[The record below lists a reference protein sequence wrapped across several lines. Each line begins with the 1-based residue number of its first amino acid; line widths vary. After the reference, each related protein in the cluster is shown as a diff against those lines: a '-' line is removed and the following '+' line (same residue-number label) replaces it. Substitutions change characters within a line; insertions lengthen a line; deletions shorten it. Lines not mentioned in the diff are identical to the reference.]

1 MIPGPSAKRKVLPG
15 KLQALLWFFIAGFV
29 WTTPLNVAA
38 QSGLGLIIQSNWF
51 GDPYLV
57 TNSPDSAL
65 SPYRVCL
72 VMNPALVTNQD
83 YQEKVSALVIKVS
96 DQQNRLAA
104 QIFQALS
111 AVSFQPKSREAL
123 TRVASAP
130 TQGQQPGDKDDG
142 EGKVLWWSLFQRWI
156 LFCLVALLLVRRV
169 WRYFHE
175 VEDDDDFAD
184 HLATLAVA
192 YRWVFPV
199 YLALLILV
207 AVAEFFQIGNFFF
220 SLSVLAL
227 AFSIRR
233 YYCEADFANYPR
245 AQLIHLA
252 MSLLLIWLGWIQ
264 GQDHNFS
271 NLSTWCHW
279 PVFAWV
285 MLALATLVFSQFY
298 NYPDLAEHRQVLFF
312 FMAGFLVCGI
322 LGGTAGY
329 CYWIQYVRDGSPW
342 TCLLAGGIVACLP
355 LGFYFYRWNVRVSE
369 QLVGRTIFDM
379 IFSYGGF
386 SEKILKKRRLPEI
399 LLLRHW
405 RDHGDV
411 EKAWQT
417 AKGKLFKEARA
428 LPVWLFALE
437 TAVLYRRKPDDA
449 LEILKQL
456 CVTDE
461 FHYDHRVVAVGM
473 MQGWM
478 AAAGFSFDPARFK
491 IERPPL
497 APSELTDKVK
507 EKCRA
512 GRFADAEILLQEA
525 LGRDSL
531 NEQAFI
537 QLVRLYCQDMK
548 NRPAAEKLI
557 AGAGNTF
564 SPKLLD
570 YMSGL
575 LDEWM
580 QLPVRSVVKRRTFL
594 DWFRQQDRVEP
605 VSKGIS
611 TIPPP
616 VTSKPA
622 PPEAADPLEAHLE
635 RLKQTRETMPAH
647 TGGHDPID
655 QLLAE
660 QRLGTAVEL
669 LKQQAES
676 SPKDFNLWLRYA
688 EAHGLHC
695 GNLTTATKIVRQME
709 RSGNFKKAQIKK
721 AYTRLKKWHE
731 KHPLRHTGW

>member
-676 SPKDFNLWLRYA
+676 SPKNFNLWLRYA

>member
-1 MIPGPSAKRKVLPG
+1 
-15 KLQALLWFFIAGFV
+15 
-29 WTTPLNVAA
+29 
-38 QSGLGLIIQSNWF
+38 
-51 GDPYLV
+51 
-57 TNSPDSAL
+57 
-65 SPYRVCL
+65 
-72 VMNPALVTNQD
+72 
-83 YQEKVSALVIKVS
+83 VSALVIKVS

-622 PPEAADPLEAHLE
+622 PPEAADPLEAQLE

-676 SPKDFNLWLRYA
+676 SPKNFNLWLRYA

-709 RSGNFKKAQIKK
+709 RSGNFKKAQMKK
-721 AYTRLKKWHE
+721 AYARLKKWHE

>member
-1 MIPGPSAKRKVLPG
+1 MIPGPSAKRKVLPE
-15 KLQALLWFFIAGFV
+15 KLRALLWCLIAGFV
-29 WTTPLNVAA
+29 LTTPPNAAA

-57 TNSPDSAL
+57 TNSPASAL

-83 YQEKVSALVIKVS
+83 YQEKVIV
-96 DQQNRLAA
+96 LAA

-111 AVSFQPKSREAL
+111 TVSLPKGRETMTNTAF
-123 TRVASAP
+123 VPAP
-130 TQGQQPGDKDDG
+130 GRHPDDQENA
-142 EGKVLWWSLFQRWI
+142 EGKVFLWDLFQRWM
-156 LFCLVALLLVRRV
+156 LFCLVALLIVRRV

-207 AVAEFFQIGNFFF
+207 AVAEFFQIGNFLC

-233 YYCEADFANYPR
+233 YYCEADFADYPK
-245 AQLIHLA
+245 AQLMHLA
-252 MSLLLIWLGWIQ
+252 MSLLLVWLGWIQ
-264 GQDHNFS
+264 GPDHDFS
-271 NLSTWCHW
+271 NFSTWCHW
-279 PVFAWV
+279 SVFAWV
-285 MLALATLVFSQFY
+285 MLALATMVLSQFY
-298 NYPDLAEHRQVLFF
+298 NNPDLAEHRPVLFF
-312 FMAGFLVCGI
+312 FMGGFLVCGI

-329 CYWIQYVRDGSPW
+329 GYWMQYRRDGSPW
-342 TCLLAGGIVACLP
+342 SCLLAGGIVACLP

-386 SEKILKKRRLPEI
+386 SEKIRKQRRLPEI

-405 RDHGDV
+405 RDHGDA

-428 LPVWLFALE
+428 LPVWLFAME

-557 AGAGNTF
+557 AGAGDTF

-570 YMSGL
+570 FLSGL

-580 QLPVRSVVKRRTFL
+580 QLPVRSIVKRRTFL
-594 DWFRQQDRVEP
+594 DCFRRQDPVEP
-605 VSKGIS
+605 VSKEIS
-611 TIPPP
+611 TTPPI
-616 VTSKPA
+616 TSEPA
-622 PPEAADPLEAHLE
+622 PLEASDPLEAHLE
-635 RLKQTRETMPAH
+635 RLKQTREQTPD
-647 TGGHDPID
+647 TTSGHDPID

>member
-1 MIPGPSAKRKVLPG
+1 
-15 KLQALLWFFIAGFV
+15 
-29 WTTPLNVAA
+29 
-38 QSGLGLIIQSNWF
+38 
-51 GDPYLV
+51 
-57 TNSPDSAL
+57 
-65 SPYRVCL
+65 
-72 VMNPALVTNQD
+72 
-83 YQEKVSALVIKVS
+83 
-96 DQQNRLAA
+96 
-104 QIFQALS
+104 
-111 AVSFQPKSREAL
+111 
-123 TRVASAP
+123 
-130 TQGQQPGDKDDG
+130 
-142 EGKVLWWSLFQRWI
+142 
-156 LFCLVALLLVRRV
+156 
-169 WRYFHE
+169 
-175 VEDDDDFAD
+175 
-184 HLATLAVA
+184 
-192 YRWVFPV
+192 
-199 YLALLILV
+199 
-207 AVAEFFQIGNFFF
+207 
-220 SLSVLAL
+220 
-227 AFSIRR
+227 
-233 YYCEADFANYPR
+233 
-245 AQLIHLA
+245 

-676 SPKDFNLWLRYA
+676 SPKNFNLWLRYA

>member
-1 MIPGPSAKRKVLPG
+1 MIPGSSAKRKVLPE
-15 KLQALLWFFIAGFV
+15 KLRALLWCLIAGFV
-29 WTTPLNVAA
+29 LTTPPNVAA
-38 QSGLGLIIQSNWF
+38 QTGLGLIIQSNWF

-57 TNSPDSAL
+57 TNSPASAL

-83 YQEKVSALVIKVS
+83 YQDKVSALAAKIS
-96 DQQNRLAA
+96 HQQNRLAA

-111 AVSFQPKSREAL
+111 AVSLPKSREAL
-123 TRVASAP
+123 PRFASATP
-130 TQGQQPGDKDDG
+130 PGQQPDNKDNG
-142 EGKVLWWSLFQRWI
+142 EGKVFLWALFQRWM

-175 VEDDDDFAD
+175 VEEEDDFAD

-207 AVAEFFQIGNFFF
+207 AVAEFFQIGNLFF

-233 YYCEADFANYPR
+233 YYCEADFADYPK

-264 GQDHNFS
+264 GRDHNVSDF
-271 NLSTWCHW
+271 STWCHW
-279 PVFAWV
+279 SVFAWG

-298 NYPDLAEHRQVLFF
+298 NNPDLAEHRPVLFF
-312 FMAGFLVCGI
+312 FMGGFLVCGV

-329 CYWIQYVRDGSPW
+329 GYWMQYGRDGSPW
-342 TCLLAGGIVACLP
+342 SCLLVGGIAACLP

-386 SEKILKKRRLPEI
+386 SEKIRKQRRLPEI

-405 RDHGDV
+405 RDNGDV

-557 AGAGNTF
+557 AGAGDTF

-570 YMSGL
+570 YLSGL

-580 QLPVRSVVKRRTFL
+580 RLPVRSIVKRRKFL
-594 DWFRQQDRVEP
+594 DWFRRQDPVEP
-605 VSKGIS
+605 FSNEIS
-611 TIPPP
+611 TPPP
-616 VTSKPA
+616 VTSDTA
-622 PPEAADPLEAHLE
+622 SPEAADPLEAHLE
-635 RLKQTRETMPAH
+635 RLKQTRGRTPDT
-647 TGGHDPID
+647 TGIHDPID
-655 QLLAE
+655 KLLAE

-676 SPKDFNLWLRYA
+676 SPKNFNLWLRYA

-695 GNLTTATKIVRQME
+695 GNLTTATKIVRQMD

-721 AYTRLKKWHE
+721 AYTRLKKWHD